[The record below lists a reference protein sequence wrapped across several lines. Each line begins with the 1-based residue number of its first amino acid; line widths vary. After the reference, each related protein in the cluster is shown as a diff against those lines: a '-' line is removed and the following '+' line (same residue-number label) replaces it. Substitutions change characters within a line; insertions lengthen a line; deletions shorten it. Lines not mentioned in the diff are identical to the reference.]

1 MGCFQVGKGVIH
13 CLVEHLFLHGLA
25 DLLFFFFFFWSRL
38 KGTDGSGVGVQRILF
53 NLFNMV
59 TS

>member
-1 MGCFQVGKGVIH
+1 MGYFQVGRGVIH
-13 CLVEHLFLHGLA
+13 CLVEHFFIRGLA
-25 DLLFFFFFFWSRL
+25 DLPFFFFFARAGL
-38 KGTDGSGVGVQRILF
+38 KGIDGSNGGQRILF